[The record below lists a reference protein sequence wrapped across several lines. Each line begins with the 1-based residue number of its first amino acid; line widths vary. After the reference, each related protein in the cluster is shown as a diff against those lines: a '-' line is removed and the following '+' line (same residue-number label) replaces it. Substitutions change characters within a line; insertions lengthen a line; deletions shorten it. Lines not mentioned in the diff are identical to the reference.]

1 VHETQGKT
9 KLNTKKLT
17 FVIMMGALGN
27 GLFVVSYAIGQIAP
41 GVAIDLSLLAVF
53 IAGIYAGP
61 KAGFATGLIA
71 GIIPGIMFGP
81 AGTGGILGLIALPFG
96 KGLTGLT
103 VGLLATGLNLQN
115 RPLKA
120 LIGIPVTLLAY
131 IPEGLFTYAYF
142 TALLP
147 LFFGDASAVPDFI
160 VSGIMIKAVIEVV
173 IMSFIIAALLSNKAF
188 SKFMANHFGETKIT
202 KKQIIKQ

>member
-1 VHETQGKT
+1 
-9 KLNTKKLT
+9 
-17 FVIMMGALGN
+17 MMGALGN
-27 GLFVVSYAIGQIAP
+27 GLFVISYAVGQIAP
-41 GVAIDLSLLAVF
+41 GVALDLSLLAVF

-81 AGTGGILGLIALPFG
+81 AGTGGILGLLALPFG

-103 VGLLATGLNLQN
+103 VGLLATGLCLNS
-115 RPLKA
+115 RPHKA

-131 IPEGLFTYAYF
+131 IPEGIFTYAYF

-147 LFFGDASAVPDFI
+147 YFFNQFIPDFI
-160 VSGIMIKAVIEVV
+160 VSGIMIKAAIEVA
-173 IMSFIIAALLSNKAF
+173 IMSGIIAVLLRNKAF
-188 SKFMANHFGETKIT
+188 NNFISAYFCKTKTT
-202 KKQIIKQ
+202 KNQTIKQ

>member
-1 VHETQGKT
+1 M
-9 KLNTKKLT
+9 NTKKLT
-17 FVIMMGALGN
+17 FIIMMGALGN

-41 GVAIDLSLLAVF
+41 GVALDLSLLAVF

-61 KAGFATGLIA
+61 KAGFVTGLIA

-81 AGTGGILGLIALPFG
+81 AGTGGILGLLALPFG

-103 VGLLATGLNLQN
+103 VGLLATGLKLDS
-115 RPLKA
+115 RPHKA
-120 LIGIPVTLLAY
+120 LIGIPTILLAY

-142 TALLP
+142 TTLLP
-147 LFFGDASAVPDFI
+147 FFFPDQLVPDFI

-188 SKFMANHFGETKIT
+188 NNYITAYFCKTKT
-202 KKQIIKQ
+202 AKNQTIKQ

>member
-1 VHETQGKT
+1 
-9 KLNTKKLT
+9 
-17 FVIMMGALGN
+17 MMGALGN
-27 GLFVVSYAIGQIAP
+27 GLFVISYAIGQIAP
-41 GVAIDLSLLAVF
+41 GVAIDLSLLAVL

-81 AGTGGILGLIALPFG
+81 AGTGGILGLLALPFG

-120 LIGIPVTLLAY
+120 LIGIPVTLLSY
-131 IPEGLFTYAYF
+131 IPEGIFTYAYF
-142 TALLP
+142 TTLLP
-147 LFFGDASAVPDFI
+147 FFIPENSIVPDFI

-173 IMSFIIAALLSNKAF
+173 IMSGIIAVLLRSKAF
-188 SKFMANHFGETKIT
+188 NDFIAAYFCKTKIAKNQT
-202 KKQIIKQ
+202 IKQ

>member
-1 VHETQGKT
+1 
-9 KLNTKKLT
+9 
-17 FVIMMGALGN
+17 MMGALGN
-27 GLFVVSYAIGQIAP
+27 ALFVVSYALGQIAP
-41 GVAIDLSLLAVF
+41 GVAIDLSLLVVF

-81 AGTGGILGLIALPFG
+81 AGTGGILGLIALPLG

-103 VGLLATGLNLQN
+103 VGLLASGLTLQN
-115 RPLKA
+115 RQLKA
-120 LIGIPVTLLAY
+120 LIGIPIVLISY
-131 IPEGLFTYAYF
+131 IPEGIFTYAYF
-142 TALLP
+142 RALLP
-147 LFFGDASAVPDFI
+147 AFFGAESAVPEFI

-188 SKFMANHFGETKIT
+188 SKFMANHFCEINTA
-202 KKQIIKQ
+202 KKQTVKQ

>member
-1 VHETQGKT
+1 
-9 KLNTKKLT
+9 
-17 FVIMMGALGN
+17 MMGALGN
-27 GLFVVSYAIGQIAP
+27 ALFVVSYALGQVAP

-103 VGLLATGLNLQN
+103 VGLLASGINLHD
-115 RPLKA
+115 RSLKA
-120 LIGIPVTLLAY
+120 LIGIPVTLIAY

-147 LFFGDASAVPDFI
+147 LFFGTASAVPDFI

-173 IMSFIIAALLSNKAF
+173 IMSFIIAVLLSSKAF
-188 SKFMANHFGETKIT
+188 SKFMANHFNTKTTIKNQT
-202 KKQIIKQ
+202 IKQ